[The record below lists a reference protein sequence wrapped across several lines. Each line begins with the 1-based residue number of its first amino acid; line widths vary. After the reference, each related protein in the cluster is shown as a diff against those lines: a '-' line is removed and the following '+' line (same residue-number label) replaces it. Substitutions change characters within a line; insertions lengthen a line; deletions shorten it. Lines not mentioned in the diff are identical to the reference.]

1 MKDFANCV
9 KEDLLNLKKIEQVY
23 KEAAQKYSDI
33 GADTEKALSI
43 LKNISLSI
51 HCWQG
56 DDVSGFEKP
65 GSELKGGGIEVTG
78 SYPGRAKTPEQLRQ
92 DLEKVYSLLPGS
104 HRMNLHSMYGEF
116 KNKSIDRNKIKP
128 DHFKGWID
136 WARENSLKLDFNCTC
151 FSHPLADSGFTLS
164 SKDPNVR
171 SFWIEHVQRCREIGA
186 HMGQEMGSAC
196 IHNLW
201 IPDGFKD
208 IPVDRKGHRDLLK
221 ESLDEI
227 FKQEYPKEALKD
239 SLESKLFGIGSES
252 YVVGSHDFYLGYA
265 LKNHKMICLDT
276 GHFHPTENIGDKI
289 SAVLQFS
296 DELLL
301 HVSRGVR
308 WDSDHIV
315 ILDDPTRNLFEEVI
329 RGGYLDRVHV
339 ALDFFD
345 ASLNRVGAWVI
356 GARAVL
362 KALLSALLEP
372 RERLL
377 KAENEGDYFS
387 RLAVLE
393 ELKTMPL
400 GAVWDYFCA
409 LMDVPAGQDWIKE
422 ILEYDLEVT
431 KNRP

>member
-1 MKDFANCV
+1 MDNQR
-9 KEDLLNLKKIEQVY
+9 IEKAY
-23 KEAAQKYSDI
+23 KEARQKYREIGSD
-33 GADTEKALSI
+33 AEKAI
-43 LKNISLSI
+43 QALKNVSLSI

-56 DDVSGFEKP
+56 DDVAGFEKP
-65 GSELKGGGIEVTG
+65 DSELKGGGIEVTG
-78 SYPGRAKTPEQLRQ
+78 NYPGRAGTPGQLRK
-92 DLEKVYSLLPGS
+92 DLEKVYSLLPGD
-104 HRMNLHSMYGEF
+104 HRLNLHAIYGEF
-116 KNKSIDRNKIKP
+116 GEKFIARDKIKP
-128 DHFKGWID
+128 EHFKGWID
-136 WARENSLKLDFNCTC
+136 WAKKNSLKLDFNCTC

-164 SKDPNVR
+164 HKDPDVR
-171 SFWIEHVQRCREIGA
+171 SFWIEHVRRCREIGA
-186 HMGQEMGSAC
+186 YMGQKLKSPC

-201 IPDGFKD
+201 IPDGSKD
-208 IPVDRKGHRDLLK
+208 IPVDRKGHRDLLR
-221 ESLDEI
+221 ESLGEI
-227 FKQEYPKEALKD
+227 FKQEYPKEELKD

-252 YVVGSHDFYLGYA
+252 FVVGSHEFYMGYA
-265 LKNHKMICLDT
+265 LKNKKMICLDT

-289 SAVLQFS
+289 SAILQFS

-315 ILDDPTRNLFEEVI
+315 IFDDPTRNLFEEVV
-329 RGGYLDRVHV
+329 RGSYLSRVHI

-345 ASLNRVGAWVI
+345 ATLNRVGAWVI

-362 KALLSALLEP
+362 KAILAALLEP

-400 GAVWDYFCA
+400 GAVWDYFCV
-409 LMDVPAGQDWIKE
+409 LMDVPYGQEWIQE
-422 ILEYDLEVT
+422 ILRYDQEVT